1 MPRRS
6 GTPSLLP
13 LLRSRTQAE
22 LLERLILH
30 PDVSYTVADLARDLD
45 VTGMSVRREL
55 ERMLDAGIIE
65 REAVGRQ
72 GIYRASAASPLFQP
86 LHELVEKSLGVEA
99 RLREQLE
106 ETPGVEAAAIF
117 GSWARGRID
126 AESDVDLLVVGD
138 IDYGALL
145 EKLMPLQSKIGR
157 QISVVWMRPE
167 EFHAADRS
175 AFIREVLA
183 GPLRVLAGNVEQ
195 A

>member
-30 PDVSYTVADLARDLD
+30 PDVSYTVADLARDLA
-45 VTGMSVRREL
+45 VTDMSVRREL

-72 GIYRASAASPLFQP
+72 GIYRASTASPLFQP
-86 LHELVEKSLGVEA
+86 LHELVEKSLGVEVH
-99 RLREQLE
+99 LRELLE
-106 ETPGVEAAAIF
+106 ETPGVEGAAIF

-145 EKLMPLQSKIGR
+145 EKLIPLQSKIDR

-167 EFHAADRS
+167 EFHTADRS

-183 GPLRVLAGNVEQ
+183 GPLRVLAGQVEQ
-195 A
+195 G